1 MKLNATKLKCSGHF
15 YPRESFC
22 EDYGITG
29 VRLSVRL
36 FVCLLPRKLNK
47 KWMDLDGIFW
57 EGSWRKS
64 KRKFV
69 CGYDR

>member
-15 YPRESFC
+15 YPRESFR

-47 KWMDLDGIFW
+47 KWMDLDGIF
-57 EGSWRKS
+57 
-64 KRKFV
+64 
-69 CGYDR
+69 